1 MNNNLLI
8 NEWIK
13 NGASLDKDLQQ
24 IKKNN
29 GFIVSLLGYE
39 KIFKP
44 EDTEAI
50 KKSILQYKSLLKSNQ
65 FVGIW
70 QHDGLVYIDISRH
83 YTNKQDAIRNGIKNK
98 QLAIYDLKNRTD
110 IYLTKKV
117 YIVYQYNKLKND
129 IRFKHEYK
137 SIKELEKATNKT
149 RDTLKNYMIKSI
161 DDPIKELL
169 NNQYLII
176 VENAFIRDLQ
186 EDY

>member
-1 MNNNLLI
+1 MINDLLI
-8 NEWIK
+8 NDWIK
-13 NGASLDKDLQQ
+13 NGASLDKGLQP
-24 IKKNN
+24 ITKKS
-29 GFIVSLLGYE
+29 GFMVSLLGYE
-39 KIFKP
+39 KTFKT

-50 KKSILQYKSLLKSNQ
+50 KENILYYKSLLKSNQ

-70 QHDGLVYIDISRH
+70 QHDGLIYIDISRH

-98 QLAIYDLKNRTD
+98 QLAIYDLKNNCD

-117 YIVYQYNKLKND
+117 YIIYKYNKIKND
-129 IRFKHEYK
+129 IYFINEYK

-161 DDPIKELL
+161 DDPVKELL

-176 VENAFIRDLQ
+176 VDNAFIRDLQ
-186 EDY
+186 ED